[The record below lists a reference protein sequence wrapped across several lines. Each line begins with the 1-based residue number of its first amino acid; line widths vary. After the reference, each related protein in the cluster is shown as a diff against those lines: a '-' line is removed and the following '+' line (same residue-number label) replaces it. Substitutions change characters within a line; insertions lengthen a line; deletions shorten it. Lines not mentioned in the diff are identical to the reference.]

1 MPTFAFKNEFENKF
15 DLSINR
21 ERLNL
26 LTELSRLLDEILNR
40 VPNRTAPYVGS
51 SAFAHKG
58 GLHVSAVNKDPKT
71 YEHINP
77 ELVGNQRQIIISE
90 QSGKSNILSKLKSAG
105 IEVNEDDKTI
115 QKILDRV
122 KEREF
127 NGYSYDGA
135 DASFEILVNKVLGKM
150 PEYFEVISFNVNVQN
165 SGEEGRPC
173 QKLL

>member
-1 MPTFAFKNEFENKF
+1 M
-15 DLSINR
+15 
-21 ERLNL
+21 
-26 LTELSRLLDEILNR
+26 
-40 VPNRTAPYVGS
+40 
-51 SAFAHKG
+51 
-58 GLHVSAVNKDPKT
+58 
-71 YEHINP
+71 
-77 ELVGNQRQIIISE
+77 GNQRQIIISE

-105 IEVNEDDKTI
+105 IEVNEDDKII

-165 SGEEGRPC
+165 LGEM
-173 QKLL
+173 QNKTYLH